1 MNEARL
7 TLELSRDGA
16 TPKSSSKN
24 SRLHLNRHSPS
35 IHARSTH
42 LTPTVCF
49 FNQAILEHPP
59 PTEQFHQPPPDP
71 PDTDAHATAP
81 ELPSLVDTMGLFS
94 SFQSE
99 EAKRAEEVR
108 TGAVAPDRSE
118 RRKCWE
124 ARDAYFGCL
133 DRNVIVDALKDDAK
147 ARKACPAENQVFERD
162 CAAAWVKYFKQW
174 RVADL
179 QKKQRIAQL
188 EAENAIKMDVT
199 TTFADQPSAS
209 SSSSKGPTPTKVD
222 LQDMLASR
230 RQ

>member
-1 MNEARL
+1 
-7 TLELSRDGA
+7 
-16 TPKSSSKN
+16 
-24 SRLHLNRHSPS
+24 
-35 IHARSTH
+35 
-42 LTPTVCF
+42 
-49 FNQAILEHPP
+49 
-59 PTEQFHQPPPDP
+59 
-71 PDTDAHATAP
+71 
-81 ELPSLVDTMGLFS
+81 MGLFS

-147 ARKACPAENQVFERD
+147 ARKACPVENQVFERD

-199 TTFADQPSAS
+199 TTFADQPSAP
-209 SSSSKGPTPTKVD
+209 SSSKGPTPTKVD